1 MGIRKSSTPV
11 MRKGLSMNDPWKEL
25 HDNVERFKEEELKL
39 ILPGINRLN
48 NAIAKVIR
56 AISCRKSK

>member
-1 MGIRKSSTPV
+1 
-11 MRKGLSMNDPWKEL
+11 MNDPWKEL

-39 ILPGINRLN
+39 ILPVINRLN

-56 AISCRKSK
+56 AISCRKS